1 MATSDLAWLSALE
14 LTALIRRK
22 AVSPVEVTDAVLA
35 RLERLNPKLNCFCT
49 VTADEARDAALAAEA
64 AIMTGEALGL
74 LHGVPY
80 SVKDLVWTRHVLTTG
95 GSRLYV
101 DHVPE
106 EDSVVVERLK
116 GAGGVMLGKTT
127 TPEFGHKGV
136 TDSPLFGITRNP
148 WNLGLTP
155 GGSSGGAGA
164 AVAAGL
170 GPIGIGTDGGGSIRI
185 PASFCGIYGLKP
197 SFGLVPQYPSF
208 RGWETISHTGPMT
221 RTVRDAALML
231 DAIAGP
237 DDRDRFSLPAA
248 GGPSFLDSCDA
259 GIAGLSVAWSPDLG
273 HAAVDPEV
281 LDLCAQAAERFESL
295 GCHVEV
301 VTPTWDNPEEV
312 FRVTAAAETYAAY
325 GDRLADG
332 ATELDRSLVA
342 LLNFGRGITIEQYM
356 RASHAR
362 HDLWTDVQRFLARF
376 DFLITPTV
384 AVPPFEVGR
393 PGVKEIAGRA
403 VSPLGWIP
411 FTYPFNLT
419 GQPAATVPVGFT
431 ASGLPVGLQ
440 IVGRRHGDR
449 SVLAASAAFEAAA
462 PWADRK
468 PPLD

>member
-1 MATSDLAWLSALE
+1 MPPSDLVWRSALD
-14 LTALIRRK
+14 LAALIRAK

-35 RLERLNPKLNCFCT
+35 RLERLNPRLNCFCT
-49 VTADEARDAALAAEA
+49 VTAEEARDAAVAAEVA
-64 AIMTGEALGL
+64 VMTGEALGA
-74 LHGVPY
+74 LHGVPF
-80 SVKDLVWTRHVLTTG
+80 SVKDLVWTRHVRTAG
-95 GSRLYV
+95 GSRLFA

-106 EDSVVVERLK
+106 EDAVVVERLK

-148 WNLGLTP
+148 WNPTLTP

-170 GPIGIGTDGGGSIRI
+170 GPLAVGTDGGGAIRI
-185 PASFCGIYGLKP
+185 PASFCGIYGIKP
-197 SFGLVPQYPSF
+197 SFGRVPQFPGF
-208 RGWETISHTGPMT
+208 RGGETLSHTGPMA

-237 DDRDRFSLPAA
+237 DDRDRYSIPVD
-248 GGPSFLDSCDA
+248 GGLSFLESCDA
-259 GIAGLSVAWSPDLG
+259 GVAGLSVAWSADLG
-273 HAAVDPEV
+273 HATVDPEV
-281 LDLCAQAAERFESL
+281 LDLCARAAERFESL

-312 FRVTAAAETYAAY
+312 FRVLMAAETHAAW
-325 GDRLADG
+325 GGHLDDG
-332 ATELDRSLVA
+332 TAALDKSLVA
-342 LLNFGRGITIEQYM
+342 LLRFGRGIAIDQYLQAA
-356 RASHAR
+356 RAR
-362 HDLWTDVQRFLARF
+362 HELWTDVQRFLARF
-376 DFLITPTV
+376 DLLISPTV

-393 PGVKEIAGRA
+393 PAVKEIAGRA
-403 VSPLGWIP
+403 VGPLGWIP

-440 IVGRRHGDR
+440 IVGRRHGER
-449 SVLAASAAFEAAA
+449 TVLAASAAFEAAA
-462 PWADRK
+462 PWADSK
-468 PPLD
+468 PSLD